1 MNFQLPKNKLILTNE
16 VLRYDEIAL
25 LSIFFSYFVFTL
37 FRIDPICINSSCKS
51 NLFNLSLMNL
61 VVVSALPIFIFLDI
75 IRVLISFTINDHDK
89 KIEAP
94 FYAGLIGILITY
106 LIFSFQHNDF
116 FYIYAKNNDI
126 QTEPVI
132 VTIELIVFL
141 VSGLLLLSKKRNW
154 DKSVFFVKLR
164 IIFFVLHLVILTVNI
179 NFGIVAFLISIPFLI
194 FADLRLENHYHYE
207 VIEEHFGANKN

>member
-1 MNFQLPKNKLILTNE
+1 MNFQLPKNKFILTNE
-16 VLRYDEIAL
+16 VLRFAEISL
-25 LSIFFSYFVFTL
+25 LSVFFVYFMFTVF
-37 FRIDPICINSSCKS
+37 RVDPICINSGCIN
-51 NLFNLSLMNL
+51 NLFQLSLMNL
-61 VVVSALPIFIFLDI
+61 VVVSVLPIFIFFDI
-75 IRVLISFTINDHDK
+75 IRVLICFTINDHDQR
-89 KIEAP
+89 IEAP
-94 FYAGLIGILITY
+94 FYTGLIGVLITY

-132 VTIELIVFL
+132 VTIELFIFL
-141 VSGLLLLSKKRNW
+141 ISGLLLLSNKRNW

-179 NFGIVAFLISIPFLI
+179 NFGIVAFLLSIPFLI

-207 VIEEHFGANKN
+207 VIEEHFGLN